1 MLPPSLMAAPSTG
14 KPPPGTLDLNAML
27 AIERCKQE
35 RIYQGRRCGISKEGA
50 QSRPVPPAIPEPQDP
65 SYWRWRF
72 HPDLPPAQFPGW
84 MRMRNGQ
91 EYGDSCRK
99 YATHLHLESENHIWR
114 AIQFEA
120 GLIAQRSEEAPQ
132 ADSGSFPEFAVS
144 SLPAAAGDRNFY
156 TYVPTAARWY
166 CKLCWRYVDDVHVRS
181 KKHVWRAQIPEDFG
195 VFFSGAEP
203 AIASARPASAFAR
216 PATGPRSA
224 TASVPIAAP
233 DVSATASVSIAAPD
247 GSS

>member
-1 MLPPSLMAAPSTG
+1 MPTQCPQRGVRLQGGRLLPPSLMAAPSTG
-14 KPPPGTLDLNAML
+14 EPPPGTLDLKAML
-27 AIERCKQE
+27 AIERRKQE
-35 RIYQGRRCGISKEGA
+35 MIDQGRRCGISKEGA

-65 SYWRWRF
+65 SYWRF

-91 EYGDSCRK
+91 EYCEICRK

-195 VFFSGAEP
+195 VCF
-203 AIASARPASAFAR
+203 
-216 PATGPRSA
+216 
-224 TASVPIAAP
+224 
-233 DVSATASVSIAAPD
+233 
-247 GSS
+247 